1 MSDARFGELQSASNK
16 MRLARACATGVVVR
30 LRQPNVIKE
39 AIRMSMQETELESEF
54 EQELHETEAGHEG
67 EGILGSIGNVIGG
80 LLGEGE
86 TESEL
91 ELHELEGEGGLHELE
106 SEFESEV
113 GGAHELEGEFES
125 ELEAGEHFLGGIGKF
140 LRRAAPILRQ
150 VAKVA
155 APIVAT
161 AVGGPVGTALGGLA
175 SSLLESETEMELHEL
190 EGEGEL
196 HETETEFEGESELH
210 ESHESLHEMAHE
222 IASHEMSSHEAL
234 AEMMAEQAAQEIHE
248 GEAEAAA
255 GAALVTVLSPRDRR
269 ALRRLLPHMVRGVAV
284 LTRIL
289 RRRRAT
295 RPAVRAMPTI
305 VRRTVTS
312 LKRQA
317 AQGRPITRRSAGRT
331 MASQVRRVIGN
342 PAVCGAAIRR
352 NLRTARQMKR
362 PRRFR
367 PVSG

>member
-1 MSDARFGELQSASNK
+1 
-16 MRLARACATGVVVR
+16 
-30 LRQPNVIKE
+30 
-39 AIRMSMQETELESEF
+39 MSMQETELESEF
-54 EQELHETEAGHEG
+54 EQELHETEAEAGHEG

-86 TESEL
+86 TESEM
-91 ELHELEGEGGLHELE
+91 ELHELEAEGGLHELE
-106 SEFESEV
+106 SEFESEAEL
-113 GGAHELEGEFES
+113 GAAHELEGEFES
-125 ELEAGEHFLGGIGKF
+125 ELEAGEQFFGGIGKF
-140 LRRAAPILRQ
+140 LRRAAPILRKI
-150 VAKVA
+150 AKVA

-175 SSLLESETEMELHEL
+175 SSVLESETEMELHEL
-190 EGEGEL
+190 EGEGGL
-196 HETETEFEGESELH
+196 HESEAELEAESEL
-210 ESHESLHEMAHE
+210 HESLHEMAHE
-222 IASHEMSSHEAL
+222 IASHEMTSHEAL
-234 AEMMAEQAAQEIHE
+234 AEMMAEQAAHEIHE

-255 GAALVTVLSPRDRR
+255 GAAAVTVLSPRDRK
-269 ALRRLLPHMVRGVAV
+269 ALRRLLPHMIRGVAV

-289 RRRRAT
+289 RRRRVT

-317 AQGRPITRRSAGRT
+317 AQGRPITRRSAART

-342 PAVCGAAIRR
+342 PAVCGVAIRR

-362 PRRFR
+362 ARRFR
-367 PVSG
+367 PVAG